1 MHYLYDFDDLLWDA
15 IRLENP
21 EQFVSIYAVKGFF
34 EVDET
39 IGSSELRCV
48 LVGYVTYVPVNFKM

>member
-1 MHYLYDFDDLLWDA
+1 MDA

-48 LVGYVTYVPVNFKM
+48 LVGSVTYVPVNFKM

>member
-1 MHYLYDFDDLLWDA
+1 MGCHTAGESGTVCVYL
-15 IRLENP
+15 RS
-21 EQFVSIYAVKGFF
+21 QRFF

-48 LVGYVTYVPVNFKM
+48 LVGSVTYVPVNFKM